1 MKSTRL
7 RIILLLVS
15 ALFFSCSGQRL
26 TQANV
31 DQVTEGMSKKQ
42 VESIL
47 GPPTA
52 VETKVFMLLKRTTYL
67 YREPDGTVTVLFT
80 DDKGAAKA
88 STLAKETPDSYG
100 FDRDEN
106 SGGIKA
112 ASGCGNCSIAP
123 RPNPK

>member
-1 MKSTRL
+1 MKSARL

-52 VETKVFMLLKRTTYL
+52 VETKDFMLLKRTTYL
-67 YREPDGTVTVLFT
+67 YRQPNGAVLFK
-80 DDKGAAKA
+80 DDKVTAKS
-88 STLAKETPDSYG
+88 STL
-100 FDRDEN
+100 
-106 SGGIKA
+106 
-112 ASGCGNCSIAP
+112 
-123 RPNPK
+123 PK

>member
-52 VETKVFMLLKRTTYL
+52 VETKDFMLLKRTTYL
-67 YREPDGTVTVLFT
+67 YRQPNGSVTLLLT
-80 DDKGAAKA
+80 HDKVAAKS
-88 STLAKETPDSYG
+88 STLPQYAHDAY
-100 FDRDEN
+100 DCHRDE
-106 SGGIKA
+106 
-112 ASGCGNCSIAP
+112 P
-123 RPNPK
+123 RGA

>member
-1 MKSTRL
+1 MKSARC

-15 ALFFSCSGQRL
+15 TVFFSCSGQRL

-52 VETKVFMLLKRTTYL
+52 VETKDFMRLKRTTYL
-67 YREPDGTVTVLFT
+67 YRQPKGMVTVLFK
-80 DDKGAAKA
+80 DDKVAAKS
-88 STLAKETPDSYG
+88 STL
-100 FDRDEN
+100 
-106 SGGIKA
+106 
-112 ASGCGNCSIAP
+112 
-123 RPNPK
+123 PK